1 MIHIRI
7 QQRNGRKTLT
17 SVQGLSEQ
25 YDLKLVFDYP
35 IESINRTFFF
45 RKIIKVC
52 KRHFACNGTVVEH
65 PEYGEVIQFQG
76 FYLLFEN

>member
-25 YDLKLVFDYP
+25 YDL
-35 IESINRTFFF
+35 N
-45 RKIIKVC
+45 
-52 KRHFACNGTVVEH
+52 
-65 PEYGEVIQFQG
+65 YGLIFEV
-76 FYLLFEN
+76 

>member
-35 IESINRTFFF
+35 IESINRTFFQ
-45 RKIIKVC
+45 K
-52 KRHFACNGTVVEH
+52 N
-65 PEYGEVIQFQG
+65 YQS
-76 FYLLFEN
+76 L

>member
-25 YDLKLVFDYP
+25 YDLKYVLLSYYRACKA
-35 IESINRTFFF
+35 ISFFQ
-45 RKIIKVC
+45 K
-52 KRHFACNGTVVEH
+52 N
-65 PEYGEVIQFQG
+65 YQS
-76 FYLLFEN
+76 L